1 MIMNDKKKLLWIE
14 NKRQMLNNCRI
25 FDLYEIEKTSP
36 LGGIGSFYLLDSPD
50 WVTIIPLITDKSGVE
65 CFLMVEQ
72 YRHGSDQITLEFPAG
87 MVDKGEL
94 PVNAAKREL
103 LEETGYS
110 AGSLI
115 EIGEVSPNPAFMN
128 NKIDIYIADNIE
140 LIGDQNLDNDE
151 FIHFHL
157 IPCTEVQKKMGTGK
171 YSNGVMMMALA
182 YYNRYISGTAD

>member
-1 MIMNDKKKLLWIE
+1 MIMKDKKKLLWTE
-14 NKRQMLNNCRI
+14 NKRQILNNCRI

-36 LGGIGSFYLLDSPD
+36 LGDGGSFYLLDAPD
-50 WVTIIPLITDKSGVE
+50 WITIIPLITDKSGVE

-72 YRHGSDQITLEFPAG
+72 YRHGSNEITLEFPAG
-87 MVDKGEL
+87 MVDTGEL
-94 PVNAAKREL
+94 PLNAAKREL
-103 LEETGYS
+103 LEETGY
-110 AGSLI
+110 AARNLI
-115 EIGEVSPNPAFMN
+115 AIGEVSPNPAFMN
-128 NKIDIYIADNIE
+128 NTIYTYVAEDIK

-157 IPCTEVQKKMGTGK
+157 IPCTEVQKKMGTGR

>member
-1 MIMNDKKKLLWIE
+1 MNDKKKLLWTE
-14 NKRQMLNNCRI
+14 NKRQILNNCRI

-36 LGGIGSFYLLDSPD
+36 IGDRGSFYLLDSPD
-50 WVTIIPLITDKSGVE
+50 WITIIPLISNEFGVD

-72 YRHGSDQITLEFPAG
+72 YRHGSNEITLEFPAG

-94 PVNAAKREL
+94 AVDAAKREL

-110 AGSLI
+110 AASLI
-115 EIGEVSPNPAFMN
+115 EIGKVSPNPAFMN
-128 NKIDIYIADNIE
+128 NKIYVYIADNLKLVGE
-140 LIGDQNLDNDE
+140 QNLDKDE

-171 YSNGVMMMALA
+171 YSNGIMMMALA
-182 YYNRYISGTAD
+182 YYNRHNLIIL